1 MANIDHIE
9 WLKFGRKSWNERR
22 GFVKFEPDLSDV
34 RFSEVIKEVEKNR
47 NKNIASDFFKR
58 INFSG
63 ADLSGADLSS
73 LDFSKGKFVG
83 ANLNG
88 ANLSFGN
95 FEGADFRGAKFEN
108 SILVNSNFTNAKLN
122 NSNLTLSQSRNILNK
137 KINYK
142 NRNVGEVMMMYDM
155 NEVLMLPSS
164 VKGSGDRK
172 DRLLKKQDRYLVLY
186 GTNRKPVVEQD
197 GRVDF
202 EGDRDNKLHFG
213 SCEVVIPEGHKI
225 GSIGSSFWKRLI
237 GGDDRIFIRKVI
249 SLNGEL
255 YWKVVNDIYCDSKKT
270 SPVTIFIHGYNTK
283 FTDSIKRAAQIG
295 YDLGF
300 NSGIS
305 VFSWPSKGETNEYSA
320 DESSSEVSQYA
331 LAEFLLSHVDKLEGK
346 KINIIAHSMGCR
358 LLMYALQHMARD
370 RPGGM
375 SSINQII
382 FAAADIDQE
391 MMEKMADCVVQNYGR
406 TTSYVCPGD
415 SALAMSGW
423 LHSFPRVGFV
433 PPIFVADEIDTVN
446 VEKTDLLGFGH
457 GYVSESRSILS
468 DIFQLV
474 VHSLPPECR
483 FSVRE
488 ISLGKTKYWGLKE

>member
-1 MANIDHIE
+1 VCEVQVANIDHIE

-213 SCEVVIPEGHKI
+213 SC
-225 GSIGSSFWKRLI
+225 
-237 GGDDRIFIRKVI
+237 
-249 SLNGEL
+249 
-255 YWKVVNDIYCDSKKT
+255 
-270 SPVTIFIHGYNTK
+270 
-283 FTDSIKRAAQIG
+283 
-295 YDLGF
+295 
-300 NSGIS
+300 
-305 VFSWPSKGETNEYSA
+305 
-320 DESSSEVSQYA
+320 
-331 LAEFLLSHVDKLEGK
+331 
-346 KINIIAHSMGCR
+346 
-358 LLMYALQHMARD
+358 
-370 RPGGM
+370 
-375 SSINQII
+375 
-382 FAAADIDQE
+382 
-391 MMEKMADCVVQNYGR
+391 
-406 TTSYVCPGD
+406 
-415 SALAMSGW
+415 
-423 LHSFPRVGFV
+423 
-433 PPIFVADEIDTVN
+433 
-446 VEKTDLLGFGH
+446 
-457 GYVSESRSILS
+457 
-468 DIFQLV
+468 
-474 VHSLPPECR
+474 
-483 FSVRE
+483 
-488 ISLGKTKYWGLKE
+488 